1 MAVDKETFMS
11 NYRKDYKWPSFVP
24 LVAKPAQPP
33 VITKPANF
41 YVVKLVEP
49 FCHCDAHRYEPQM
62 GRYKMLA
69 EKERMLHKEL
79 ECVGKEM
86 TVLAGEVLDHPCD
99 TYDDKMMTI
108 YQADYNK
115 KGLES
120 KQYRK
125 LMAAIDTRVGLPFD
139 GPTITLRDG
148 YRDPTAFRHYAIQ
161 RPRIDV
167 CPPVTCRITPQS
179 ISDWFTPLIGRSEYQ
194 DTISKM
200 GLSLLKSS
208 QQYAEPLPS
217 SRRRYGDMCM

>member
-1 MAVDKETFMS
+1 
-11 NYRKDYKWPSFVP
+11 
-24 LVAKPAQPP
+24 
-33 VITKPANF
+33 
-41 YVVKLVEP
+41 
-49 FCHCDAHRYEPQM
+49 
-62 GRYKMLA
+62 MLA

-167 CPPVTCRITPQS
+167 CPPVTCRISRMRVIFVSILKFIFVLAPQS